1 MFALQ
6 FERCLAP
13 SGPKL
18 PILLN
23 TAVYGH
29 KPAKQ
34 INAWIVTVRT
44 DWNRSPRNL
53 LFLNPGSKCR
63 RHPQIEGPHRGIN
76 SRFTPCCY
84 FWMNKWLATS
94 MLIRWTYMAR
104 LKNIRST
111 SWPSWSTCIPVWLE
125 HILAGSIRRE
135 TPDRNTTGR
144 AFQHICP
151 RGISLPFFLSLL
163 ISRFLRLF
171 TSTTFLAVIL
181 PLLHFIL
188 TFYLSLPPPC
198 LPLVLFFFLPLGFR
212 DSVKTDVRLFKRRRE
227 RRIHQQT
234 VASSHRLKCVRLRA

>member
-34 INAWIVTVRT
+34 INAWIVTVGT

-84 FWMNKWLATS
+84 LWMNKWLATS

-104 LKNIRST
+104 LKNIRMLTRVFLCCSADQ
-111 SWPSWSTCIPVWLE
+111 L
-125 HILAGSIRRE
+125 
-135 TPDRNTTGR
+135 
-144 AFQHICP
+144 AFQSDSNT
-151 RGISLPFFLSLL
+151 SLQEASGGRPPTETQPEEHSSTFAQEVSPFPSFFLS
-163 ISRFLRLF
+163 S
-171 TSTTFLAVIL
+171 
-181 PLLHFIL
+181 
-188 TFYLSLPPPC
+188 
-198 LPLVLFFFLPLGFR
+198 
-212 DSVKTDVRLFKRRRE
+212 
-227 RRIHQQT
+227 
-234 VASSHRLKCVRLRA
+234 